1 MNLFKIFIIASVG
14 VISMLTA
21 AYFTESYIAEANARE
36 KTLAEAVIQ
45 NQLEAE
51 IKKAEEKAV
60 NQFEEHGETIIT
72 TVMETKPPVT
82 EPPVTTT
89 TEETTVTTEET
100 TVTEV
105 TEITET
111 TVPETIVTETE
122 SSVEDKI
129 ITEFTRGGLL
139 PEDRTG
145 IPTKSMFT
153 LTSEEQEI
161 VTNFLIEHYFLQT
174 LFRLL

>member
-1 MNLFKIFIIASVG
+1 MKGAIMPDSVNIIKICAILAIGAISVG
-14 VISMLTA
+14 TA
-21 AYFTESYIAEANARE
+21 AHFTESYVAEASARE

-45 NQLEAE
+45 NRLEEE
-51 IKKAEEKAV
+51 IKKAEEEAV
-60 NQFEEHGETIIT
+60 KQFEEQGETIVT

-89 TEETTVTTEET
+89 SETTVTTEET

-111 TVPETIVTETE
+111 TAVPETTVTETE
-122 SSVEDKI
+122 TSGLEDEI
-129 ITEFTRGGLL
+129 ITEFKRGGLL

-145 IPTKSMFT
+145 IPKKSMFA
-153 LTSEEQEI
+153 LTAQEQET
-161 VTNFLIEHYFLQT
+161 VT
-174 LFRLL
+174 